1 MDIQTACAATE
12 EHVQLTAVEANCAC
26 VLADLHDC
34 LDPSH
39 RRRLA
44 ELGLRKGCVFQV
56 VQKSS
61 AGAVVIKC
69 GASRYAVDRKT
80 AECMAV
86 KVDQ

>member
-1 MDIQTACAATE
+1 MNSFSPCEQTKKLL
-12 EHVQLTAVEANCAC
+12 QLSAVGVNCDC
-26 VLADLHDC
+26 ILAE
-34 LDPSH
+34 LDASVDPAH

-44 ELGLRKGCVFQV
+44 ELGLRKGCAFQV

-69 GASRYAVDRKT
+69 GATRYAVDKKI

-86 KVDQ
+86 RVEQ